1 MLYIAYAIYAIYAI
15 YGIMLNMFVFAGI
28 DDIILWIYHDHVQKM
43 EVMDAVKWTISGLWT
58 H

>member
-1 MLYIAYAIYAIYAI
+1 MLYIAYAIYAI